1 MKKIPKI
8 IHYCWFGGQP
18 LPNDVKKYI
27 ESWKK
32 YCPEFEVKEWN
43 EKNFDL
49 ASCDYVKEASSKKKW
64 AFVSDYARFW
74 ILYNYG
80 GIYFDTD
87 VELIKPI
94 DFIVNKGPFFACEYG
109 IDNPINPGL
118 GMAAPKGF
126 ALYKNVL
133 DSYAND
139 HFLIDGT
146 ENEETIVTRVTKI
159 LKKDGYEGMGNIEK
173 IDNIYIYPPEY
184 FCPLNY
190 DTGKMNITDKT
201 LAIHHYTASWH
212 SKLDNLIIFIERN
225 KNSKSY
231 KFRRFLSF
239 PFRVVNKI
247 IKLIK
252 K

>member
-1 MKKIPKI
+1 
-8 IHYCWFGGQP
+8 
-18 LPNDVKKYI
+18 
-27 ESWKK
+27 
-32 YCPEFEVKEWN
+32 
-43 EKNFDL
+43 
-49 ASCDYVKEASSKKKW
+49 
-64 AFVSDYARFW
+64 
-74 ILYNYG
+74 
-80 GIYFDTD
+80 
-87 VELIKPI
+87 
-94 DFIVNKGPFFACEYG
+94 
-109 IDNPINPGL
+109 
-118 GMAAPKGF
+118 
-126 ALYKNVL
+126 
-133 DSYAND
+133 
-139 HFLIDGT
+139 
-146 ENEETIVTRVTKI
+146 
-159 LKKDGYEGMGNIEK
+159 MGNIEK